1 MRVGDVWAFRERAGS
16 AAHRVRIEELGK
28 KKSPRATVS
37 FLDDP
42 YEGKERKVK
51 LSQLVVFW
59 SALRHVDAETAALR
73 ALISQGQP
81 DDALSSAIDT
91 IEQKFLNHGAY
102 IHTRSTEW
110 GLLTTN
116 RPDLLAAD
124 AHLAI
129 SEVTEGAWWHDGTCT
144 IPLPTTKLVMA
155 SLAHANAQ
163 EVLRYVEAEEE
174 RAALK
179 MKAGEVVSKTYIS
192 PEVASAVYEELTGP
206 YLQILRDWAGSDQE
220 ATRDEVRRWKT
231 HAWEMYALLAE
242 TVDQLKRDGHE
253 DTAWRIHHR
262 LHPGANRRS
271 WTPTRELERVR
282 AEARDR
288 EKFEEIRRVADE
300 RQAELS
306 RRTAELEAEIWS
318 DAWRPPLGL

>member
-1 MRVGDVWAFRERAGS
+1 MKVGEIWAFRDRAGS
-16 AAHRVRIEELGK
+16 KAARVQIEELGK
-28 KKSPRATVS
+28 RKSPRVTVA
-37 FLDDP
+37 FLDAP
-42 YEGKERKVK
+42 YEGEERKVK
-51 LSQLVVFW
+51 TSQLIVFW
-59 SALRHVDAETAALR
+59 SALGRVDAETAALR
-73 ALISQGQP
+73 DLISQGQP

-91 IEQKFLNHGAY
+91 VEQMFLAHGAY
-102 IHTRSTEW
+102 IHTRSVEW

-116 RPDLLAAD
+116 RPDLLATD
-124 AHLAI
+124 AQLTVA
-129 SEVTEGAWWHDGTCT
+129 EVTKGAWWHDGTCT
-144 IPLPTTKLVMA
+144 IPLPTTKRVMA
-155 SLAHANAQ
+155 ALAHANAQ

-174 RAALK
+174 CAALK

-220 ATRDEVRRWKT
+220 AARDEVRRWKT

-253 DTAWRIHHR
+253 DTAWRIHRR

-288 EKFEEIRRVADE
+288 ENFEEIRRVADE
-300 RQAELS
+300 RQAELA